1 MPNPIQMNDW
11 GIRRFLV
18 VILSIQLVMWGL
30 IALDA
35 TGLGILV
42 LRQLIAFIYLTFVP
56 GIIILRILKLHKLS
70 NTEALLYSVGLSLTA
85 LMFIG
90 LLMNTLYPLVGIS
103 RPISL
108 IPLLITL
115 SIVVLVLC
123 AVCYVRDR
131 RFADPGFIHI
141 NDILSPPALLLYLVP
156 CLSISGARLVTFN
169 SNNIILILLIILIAL
184 IVVLITLGKV
194 IPKNLHP
201 LAVFV
206 IGLSLVFHQSL
217 LSPFL
222 LPARGDASYELFL
235 AQNVLATAQW
245 DSTMPSTVNGMLSV
259 TMITPIFSEITGIG
273 ITWLFKAAYP
283 LIFALVPLG
292 LYRVFQN
299 QTNDKIAFL
308 GCFFFMSQ
316 VSFLASIPAN
326 TRMIFAELFLV
337 LLIILMTNKNMSRQ
351 KSTFLSIIFFFSLVV
366 SHYALSYIY
375 IFCLIFAW
383 LIVILMDG
391 QVIRRLRG
399 NLSSK
404 LSGQRNKGYI
414 YTTPMVEE
422 GKMTSLNFIVLT
434 VVFAFAW
441 YMYTSSSIVFIQG
454 VYIVKHI
461 TSNIF
466 SEFLNPETVG
476 GLQMMLTE
484 TYEPLGHINKT
495 LNYIN
500 QIFIIIGVFT
510 LVIQRVSSKANILL
524 GVTPEAE
531 MRFGKEYVAFSYVSL
546 VGCFAIVSIP
556 YLTSAFDVPR
566 LYHVTLFLLAPFYV
580 IGGVMVLKWIV
591 ALAHALQTKLFS
603 NKKTVNRV
611 SLQNKG
617 NLLILVLIVSIL
629 FYFFTT
635 GFSYTV
641 AGRGVSLAL
650 DYDNQSYRITHREDI
665 AAARWLYANS
675 DSGRIYIED
684 NLGGAPFL
692 YVDPSE
698 GGRFREIPPHDIEG
712 IEDGGYIHLRY
723 GAISAGRINCRE
735 CKMGFMELD
744 DTIFIREGNKIYDCG
759 SAIYQMPWQ
768 KERDTR

>member
-35 TGLGILV
+35 MGLGIPV

-70 NTEALLYSVGLSLTA
+70 NTESLLYSVGLSLTT
-85 LMFIG
+85 LMLIG

-108 IPLLITL
+108 TPLLITL

-131 RFADPGFIHI
+131 RFADPGLVHI
-141 NDILSPPALLLYLVP
+141 SDILSPPALLLYLVP
-156 CLSISGARLVTFN
+156 CLSILGARLVTFN
-169 SNNIILILLIILIAL
+169 SNNILLMLLIILIAL
-184 IVVLITLGKV
+184 IVVMITLGKV
-194 IPKNLHP
+194 IPKNLYP

-222 LPARGDASYELFL
+222 LPAIGDASYELFL
-235 AQNVLATAQW
+235 AHNVLATAQW
-245 DSTMPSTVNGMLSV
+245 DPTMPSAVNGMLSV
-259 TMITPIFSEITGIG
+259 TMITPIFSEITGIS

-292 LYRVFQN
+292 LFRVFQN

-308 GCFFFMSQ
+308 GSFFFMAQ
-316 VSFLASIPAN
+316 VSFFASIPAN

-337 LLIILMTNKNMSRQ
+337 LLIILMTNKNISRLT
-351 KSTFLSIIFFFSLVV
+351 SAVLPIIFCFSLVV
-366 SHYALSYIY
+366 SHYGIAYIY
-375 IFCLIFAW
+375 IFCLTFAW
-383 LIVILMDG
+383 LILGITG
-391 QVIRRLRG
+391 SPAIQRLRDK
-399 NLSSK
+399 LDSK
-404 LSGQRNKGYI
+404 LSRQKDKGYI
-414 YTTPMVEE
+414 SNLAPTVERNR
-422 GKMTSLNFIVLT
+422 MLSLNFVVLA
-434 VVFAFAW
+434 VVVTFAW
-441 YMYTSSSIVFIQG
+441 YIYISTASPFIQ
-454 VYIVKHI
+454 IVNVGRET

-466 SEFLNPETVG
+466 GGFLNPETVG

-484 TYEPLGHINKT
+484 TYDPLGHINIT

-500 QIFIIIGVFT
+500 QVFIILGVFT
-510 LVIQRVSSKANILL
+510 LVIHRVSSKAKILL
-524 GVTPEAE
+524 GVTSEGE
-531 MRFGKEYVAFSYVSL
+531 MKFGKEYAAFSYVCL
-546 VGCFAIVSIP
+546 AICLAIVSIP
-556 YLTSAFDVPR
+556 YFTSAFDVQR
-566 LYHVTLFLLAPFYV
+566 LYHATLFLLAPFYV

-591 ALAHALQTKLFS
+591 ALGYALQTKLS
-603 NKKTVNRV
+603 SKKKTFYRV
-611 SLQNKG
+611 SPQNKG
-617 NLLILVLIVSIL
+617 NTILLALIVSIL

-641 AGRGVSLAL
+641 AGRGTSLAL

-665 AAARWLYANS
+665 AAASWLYAHS
-675 DSGRIYIED
+675 DTGRIYIES

-698 GGRFREIPPHDIEG
+698 GGRFREITPHDIEG
-712 IEDGGYIHLRY
+712 IEDGDYIHLRY
-723 GAISAGRINCRE
+723 GAISAGKIYCRE
-735 CKMGFMELD
+735 CKMGFMELND
-744 DTIFIREGNKIYDCG
+744 IIPTREVNKIFDCG
-759 SAIYQMPWQ
+759 SDVYQMP
-768 KERDTR
+768 R